1 MKGQK
6 AQLSIDKYRRNVG
19 CQLRRLIGLRKEF
32 DVDEMMRLID
42 VRVDDLERNMAPED
56 RKKIF
61 SLLSDEDT
69 VELCKIC
76 RLGTMKSMLLWILGE
91 KEIEP

>member
-1 MKGQK
+1 M
-6 AQLSIDKYRRNVG
+6 
-19 CQLRRLIGLRKEF
+19 RKEF